1 MLSYDP
7 KLMAKTVPADFRHDR
22 RLATAAA
29 AAATTPLAEA
39 KSESLDDVF
48 EDEPEFDKGYQF
60 ESRCAAATCRQ
71 AEVRNGIVIR
81 RFCLFLVST
90 LFRTV

>member
-22 RLATAAA
+22 RLATAA

-48 EDEPEFDKGYQF
+48 EDEPEFDKGYQLNHV
-60 ESRCAAATCRQ
+60 
-71 AEVRNGIVIR
+71 VRRPPVDR
-81 RFCLFLVST
+81 RRSETEL
-90 LFRTV
+90 